1 MNILVLN
8 GSPKGKTS
16 ATLHTALYL
25 EALHTEHTFEYL
37 PVAVRIKSYEID
49 FAPAR
54 AALERADLVLFCYPV
69 YTFLAPC
76 QLHRFVELI
85 KADGGTFRANLP
97 ARPPTLSFTP
107 FPSGTTPPGPCS
119 NALTTGS
126 SATATGP

>member
-1 MNILVLN
+1 MKILVLN

-25 EALHTEHTFEYL
+25 EALHPEHTFEYL
-37 PVAVRIKSYEID
+37 PVAVRIKSYEKD

-69 YTFLAPC
+69 YTFLAPW

-85 KADGGTFRANLP
+85 KADGVDLSGQPDHHLQALLRRD
-97 ARPPTLSFTP
+97 RPPL
-107 FPSGTTPPGPCS
+107 GGGK
-119 NALTTGS
+119 LL
-126 SATATGP
+126 